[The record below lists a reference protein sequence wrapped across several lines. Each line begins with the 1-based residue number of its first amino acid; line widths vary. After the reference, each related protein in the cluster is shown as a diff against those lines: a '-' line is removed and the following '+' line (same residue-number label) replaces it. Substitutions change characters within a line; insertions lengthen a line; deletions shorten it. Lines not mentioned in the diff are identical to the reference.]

1 MANTKFYIEKRK
13 GTDGNILT
21 KNVPILLSFS
31 FNSNRIWIQTGERI
45 DSNKWDDDKQKVK
58 SSAIGAADI
67 NNVLQKKKDDVMS
80 IYRNAIAVGIEPSVK
95 YIREALKG
103 NKITARK
110 SVFYLYEEFI
120 RSNANFSAGT
130 IKKLNTN
137 LQHLRDFAKKE
148 GTIEFK
154 YIDDAFINRFERYYI
169 NDLKHTNNTIHKNI
183 GNFKWFLKWAS
194 KNGYA
199 SEINLSISGNIRQ
212 NENEIIALTV
222 DELKAIMNL
231 KLTDFYMSVARDAF
245 LFGCFTGLRFSDIQ
259 KLKKEDIE
267 ADCINVAIQKTKN
280 YLKLPLNSQAKA
292 ILRKYKDSPLNLA
305 IPVYTGQKVNNNLKK
320 IGALANLNRS
330 IIKIR
335 YRGSTILKETLPLH
349 KTLHFHCS
357 RKTFISY
364 MFSQGISP
372 EIIMKLSNHKTHR
385 NFSRYNDIQEQQKS
399 DALNK
404 AFAYLDKLD
413 IFC

>member
-13 GTDGNILT
+13 DSNGDLIV

-31 FNSNRIWIQTGERI
+31 FNANRMWIQTGERI
-45 DSNKWDDDKQKVK
+45 DANKWDEDKQKVK
-58 SSAIGAADI
+58 SSAIGASEI
-67 NNVLQKKKDDVMS
+67 NNLLQKKRDDVMA
-80 IYRNAIAVGIEPSVK
+80 IYRNAIAAGVEPSIK

-110 SVFYLYEEFI
+110 SVFQLYEEFI
-120 RSNANFSAGT
+120 KSNANFSEST

-137 LQHLRDFAKKE
+137 LQHLRGFAKKE

-154 YIDDAFINRFERYYI
+154 YIDDTFINRFERYYI

-212 NENEIIALTV
+212 SENEIVALTI
-222 DELKAIMNL
+222 DELKAIMDL
-231 KLTDFYMSVARDAF
+231 TFTDFYMSVAKDAF

-259 KLKKEDIE
+259 KLRKEDI
-267 ADCINVAIQKTKN
+267 DGDFVNVAVKKTKN
-280 YLKLPLNSQAKA
+280 YLRLPLSRPAKD
-292 ILRKYKDSPLNLA
+292 ILNKYKNSPITLA
-305 IPVYTGQKVNNNLKK
+305 IPVYTGQKINNNLKK
-320 IGALANLNRS
+320 IGAQAKLNRPVT
-330 IIKIR
+330 KIR
-335 YRGSTILKETLPLH
+335 YSGAKMLMETLPLH
-349 KTLHFHCS
+349 EILHFHCS

-364 MFSQGISP
+364 MFSQGIPP

-385 NFSRYNDIQEQQKS
+385 NFARYNDIQEKQKAE
-399 DALNK
+399 ALNL
-404 AFAYLDKLD
+404 AFAGLAKM
-413 IFC
+413 I